1 MRALQSHWTFTSC
14 KTIALAPQ
22 HLFSYKHFI
31 PFLTY
36 QLGDGIITSL
46 AKRLKHFLSK
56 KIRLTLVY

>member
-1 MRALQSHWTFTSC
+1 MRALWRHWSLTFC
-14 KTIALAPQ
+14 RTIALAPQ

-36 QLGDGIITSL
+36 QLGDGIITLL